1 MMKIKISI
9 AACLLFAF
17 AVTTQAGPTIR
28 VSTQSIDLIMSVG
41 ENGRLYENYLGKRL
55 KYEGDLK
62 NLPQGIEVCLTHGME
77 DYFEP
82 ALEVCHKDGN
92 PSLLLKYVS
101 HTART
106 LQPQV
111 EETVITLKDNQYGT
125 EVELHYIA
133 YSKENIIKCY
143 TSITNREKQDILLN
157 RYASSLLSL
166 NRAAYYLTQFS
177 GDWAGE
183 AGMETVPLQFGKKV
197 LDSKLGTRAN
207 MFTPPMF
214 IVSLDKEAGEKSGEV
229 LMGTLGWTGNFR
241 FTFEVDN
248 LHRLRI
254 ISGINPYFSGFS
266 LHAGESFTTPEF
278 YFTYSNSGTGAASR
292 NFHDWARKY
301 QLKDGEGDRMVL
313 LNNWET
319 TGFDFDEQKL
329 AGLMDDASKLG
340 VDMFLLDDGWFGN
353 KYPRKDDS
361 QGLGDWQETRTKLPN
376 GIGNLVEEAGK
387 RNIKFGLWIEPEMV
401 NPKSELYE
409 KHKDWV
415 IHLPNRDE
423 YYFRNQLVLDL
434 SNPQVQDFVFGVVD
448 QLMTRYPGIAFFKWD
463 CNSPI
468 TNIYSP
474 YLKNE
479 QSRLYVDYVKG
490 LYNVLDR
497 IKAKYPHLPMMLCS
511 GGSGRIDYR
520 ALNYFTEFWASD
532 NTDPVERLFIQYG
545 YSFFFPAKSIC
556 AHVTSWNRDAGLK
569 FRTDVA
575 MMGKLGFD
583 IKVSD
588 MKENEFAFARE
599 AIANYNR
606 LKPVIMEGDLYRL
619 VSPYSGPHSAGMFV
633 DKTQSRALLFAF
645 DIYPRFDEKRL
656 PVQLEGL
663 DPDKQYRV
671 SEINLMPNAHS
682 TLHNNDNCYSGDY
695 LMNVG
700 LNIFSGSKLNSKVIE
715 ITAI

>member
-1 MMKIKISI
+1 MKIKISI